1 MKQCHTRG
9 AKISREP
16 CMLLPLLGERVGVRA
31 SVSSNRLPRFRNI
44 VVVPT
49 RLFPDQYVARPPDR
63 SKTAAVLN
71 EQSSE
76 QSHATRAAA
85 SCCRPDASLGQNE
98 AMAA

>member
-9 AKISREP
+9 AKIPREP

-49 RLFPDQYVARPPDR
+49 RLFPHQYVARPPDR

-85 SCCRPDASLGQNE
+85 SSFRPNRSIGMRDR
-98 AMAA
+98 M